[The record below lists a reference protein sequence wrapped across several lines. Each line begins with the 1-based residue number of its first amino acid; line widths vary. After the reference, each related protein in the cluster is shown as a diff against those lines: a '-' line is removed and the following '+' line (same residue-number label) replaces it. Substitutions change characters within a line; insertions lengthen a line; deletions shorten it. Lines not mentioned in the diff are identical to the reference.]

1 MVADWSFE
9 GLELSRSRRVGKIV
23 KKLFSLLVM
32 ETLHGCERTFSKRL
46 GKEFPTSENDIW
58 SSLNWRGSVV
68 LGTCFEIKSDPDMLL
83 CKSRDLKTKG
93 GFRSW
98 PRLKKF

>member
-9 GLELSRSRRVGKIV
+9 GLELSRSRRVGKIA
-23 KKLFSLLVM
+23 KLFSLLGM

-46 GKEFPTSENDIW
+46 GKEFPPGENDIW
-58 SSLNWRGSVV
+58 SSLNWRRSVV
-68 LGTCFEIKSDPDMLL
+68 LGTCFEIKSDPDTLL

-93 GFRSW
+93 GFRS
-98 PRLKKF
+98 